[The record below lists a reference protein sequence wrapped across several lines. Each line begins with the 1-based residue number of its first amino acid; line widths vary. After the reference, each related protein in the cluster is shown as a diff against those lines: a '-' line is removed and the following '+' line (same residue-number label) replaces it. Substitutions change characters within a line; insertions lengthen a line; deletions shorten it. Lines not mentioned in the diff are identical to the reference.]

1 MAFVEENLD
10 RLINQCENGDE
21 SISFLAIFSFLEG
34 WLREKLNLPFST
46 NNKKFHF
53 PQCPWQC
60 P

>member
-1 MAFVEENLD
+1 MSQDFVKLNID

-46 NNKKFHF
+46 NNNDKKFLN
-53 PQCPWQC
+53 
-60 P
+60 